1 MLTSVTK
8 LYITENTE
16 GMKASEM
23 CTLTV
28 REVQYLIY
36 SLLKSV
42 KKKRKVEIAL
52 IKEKVSSK

>member
-16 GMKASEM
+16 GMKVSEM
-23 CTLTV
+23 CALTV

-42 KKKRKVEIAL
+42 KKKRKVEIAWV
-52 IKEKVSSK
+52 KEKVSSK